1 MAKNQ
6 LFKLIPDNSFIIK
19 LLNLYGIVG
28 FEDTRFFTKFD
39 LEKLNTLEKLK
50 EIDKEIYSYYLPCK
64 AKIYLKNITIKRC
77 IVILR
82 HFLKINKYTL
92 FSKEKFINGK
102 KTTIYQLIYLNK
114 GIIVNKPNE
123 KKITLSFE

>member
-6 LFKLIPDNSFIIK
+6 LFKIIPDNSFIIK

-28 FEDTRFFTKFD
+28 YEDARFFTKVD

-64 AKIYLKNITIKRC
+64 AKIYLKHITIKRC

-82 HFLKINKYTL
+82 HFLKIKNYTL

-123 KKITLSFE
+123 EKITLSFD